1 MIEVFYTL
9 AITAMACGI
18 LGPILVMRRLS
29 MTADALSHSVLLGI
43 VLAFL
48 VILRVDSIYLKL
60 SAALFGLLT
69 VLLVEFISNKSKIK
83 KDDSLAIVFPV
94 FFALAVILI
103 TRFCRNAH
111 LDVEI
116 VLMGNP
122 LFAPF
127 IRMFNMPKSM
137 FLMGIMFIINL
148 LFIIIKHREISM
160 VCFDEEFAKMQD
172 INLTLLYTIF
182 MTLVSLT
189 AVLAFDSVG
198 GILVISFLIAPAAAA
213 CLFTKNFNNTIILT
227 LLIGVLSSFLGYYFG
242 IRYNVSLSGMSA
254 VSSMVIVLISI
265 FINPNGIIKQWIK
278 NKIQKEEIL
287 GEMILIHMYQ
297 HNNNGIELGFSTIHK
312 HLNWRE
318 EDTKKRID
326 KLIDKGL
333 IERITDKNMYSL
345 TSKGLFYTKKL
356 LNRV

>member
-43 VLAFL
+43 ILAFL
-48 VILRVDSIYLKL
+48 VILRIDSIWLKL
-60 SAALFGLLT
+60 SAAIFGLFT
-69 VLLVEFISNKSKIK
+69 VLLVEFISEKAKIK
-83 KDDSLAIVFPV
+83 KDDSLAIVFPT

-127 IRMFNMPKSM
+127 IRIFNMPKSM
-137 FLMGIMFIINL
+137 FLMGIVFIINL
-148 LFIIIKHREISM
+148 LFIVFNYREISM
-160 VCFDEEFAKMQD
+160 VCFDEEFAKMQG
-172 INLTLLYTIF
+172 INLKRLYTIF

-198 GILVISFLIAPAAAA
+198 GILVMSFFIAPAAAA
-213 CLFTKNFNNTIILT
+213 CLYTKSFDKTIMLT
-227 LLIGVLSSFLGYYFG
+227 LVFGILSSYLGYYFG
-242 IRYNVSLSGMSA
+242 IKYNVSLSGMSA
-254 VSSMVIVLISI
+254 VIDMLLVFISI
-265 FINPNGIIKQWIK
+265 AINTIIIMMYRHIK
-278 NKIQKEEIL
+278 KVN
-287 GEMILIHMYQ
+287 Y
-297 HNNNGIELGFSTIHK
+297 
-312 HLNWRE
+312 
-318 EDTKKRID
+318 
-326 KLIDKGL
+326 
-333 IERITDKNMYSL
+333 
-345 TSKGLFYTKKL
+345 
-356 LNRV
+356 